1 MVIITYFISQ
11 DISKEYKAV
20 ATSKKV
26 KKVAEKK
33 LNQLGKKA
41 IVAKAA

>member
-20 ATSKKV
+20 ATSKGV
-26 KKVAEKK
+26 RKVA
-33 LNQLGKKA
+33 KKA